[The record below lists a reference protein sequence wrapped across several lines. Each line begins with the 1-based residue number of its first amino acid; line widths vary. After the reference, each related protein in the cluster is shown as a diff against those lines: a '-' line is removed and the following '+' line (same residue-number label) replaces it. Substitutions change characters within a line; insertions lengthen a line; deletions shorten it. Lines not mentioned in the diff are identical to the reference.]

1 MTKRAKGFI
10 PPEHANIPDDVCMLV
25 FVPNDPHAIAAF
37 WGQFED
43 LGLWTTWARTGDTRA
58 RDIAERFKTSIIESL
73 DLHDEVGCM
82 SPLTIN
88 VNCGSQSNCSQLI
101 QFDLNLDIH
110 IGAEDLADIVALP
123 GGNTDNGYLPPAQE
137 TYSEYLTLKCA
148 YANQMATDIYN
159 SWDNLASL
167 GLSAGAIGL
176 QAFGVM
182 LSTGSFV
189 SALTGIIGGIVT
201 TGTLGTVAL
210 GAFVGLGALFGIAAY
225 GYFEQLQAA
234 MSIDDLRCALYGAT
248 SAEDARR
255 RVADTFYE
263 FGVTAGLV
271 PIAQGEL
278 VDAFVYLAKTLT
290 PVTILEPLF
299 DATPYTLA
307 LPVADCTLCTPVP
320 PQLPDTSD
328 AELTAYILFNQNLYE
343 EDQVSGLQLLKTGTI
358 DLVGGLWGN
367 QAIQINANGEYFRA
381 ATPGNAMDLPAG
393 DYTMVAWIAPQEMAA
408 SSGTIAVKAN
418 NSSNKTWHLDIRT
431 SPVLHFFWSH
441 AYSPNQ
447 FVGVGGV
454 SYGDL
459 ELDMWHFVCVRYN
472 AATSTMSFRT
482 NGPAYV
488 DNNYAVQVPR
498 QSTEP
503 VDVGGW
509 VNYPSFGARF
519 AIQEFAIL
527 DGMLTDDEVDF
538 LFNSGLGRP
547 VTSLFPLP

>member
-1 MTKRAKGFI
+1 MAKRAKGFI
-10 PPEHANIPDDVCMLV
+10 PPEHADIPEDVCMLV

-43 LGLWTTWARTGDTRA
+43 LGLWTTWARTGDSRA
-58 RDIAERFKTSIIESL
+58 RDIALRYKQSINESL

-88 VNCGSQSNCSQLI
+88 VNCGSQTNCSQLI
-101 QFDLNLDIH
+101 QFDLDLAIH

-123 GGNTDNGYLPPAQE
+123 GGNIDNGYLPPTQE

-189 SALTGIIGGIVT
+189 SALTGLVGGIVT
-201 TGTLGTVAL
+201 SGTLGTVAL

-234 MSIDDLRCALYGAT
+234 MSINDLRCALYGAT
-248 SAEDARR
+248 SAEDARK

-263 FGVTAGLV
+263 FGVSAGLV

-278 VDAFVYLAKTLT
+278 VDAFVYVAKTLT

-307 LPVADCTLCTPVP
+307 LPVADCTLCSGVEPPPVATLQNGLVHYWEMEEANTTRVSSHSGRTWNEVGTVP
-320 PQLPDTSD
+320 AVLDGITGSAASFNATQNILRLAAATQLYSSGSSWTLAFWVRPKALPGSFALLLGWGDD
-328 AELTAYILFNQNLYE
+328 
-343 EDQVSGLQLLKTGTI
+343 EDWGSQSFILQLNNDGSI
-358 DLVGGLWGN
+358 GLV
-367 QAIQINANGEYFRA
+367 
-381 ATPGNAMDLPAG
+381 TPGNLESDPVALDAWHLVVVTYDGPMKEVTLSVDNAAPSSTILGAHPLANSAQAVSLACLRDSNPAG
-393 DYTMVAWIAPQEMAA
+393 WAYR
-408 SSGTIAVKAN
+408 AN
-418 NSSNKTWHLDIRT
+418 VDIDEFGQWDRPLT
-431 SPVLHFFWSH
+431 EDEATEIW
-441 AYSPNQ
+441 N
-447 FVGVGGV
+447 VGFGLSYENIVNPGG
-454 SYGDL
+454 
-459 ELDMWHFVCVRYN
+459 
-472 AATSTMSFRT
+472 
-482 NGPAYV
+482 
-488 DNNYAVQVPR
+488 
-498 QSTEP
+498 
-503 VDVGGW
+503 
-509 VNYPSFGARF
+509 GA
-519 AIQEFAIL
+519 
-527 DGMLTDDEVDF
+527 
-538 LFNSGLGRP
+538 
-547 VTSLFPLP
+547 